1 MNRLSAYLFGLVW
14 LVERLMT
21 GLTYAMAGVRIAV
34 AIAISPLLFVL
45 FHVCNPLFLWI
56 LTPLWPHR
64 DIVGKEGLYLRR
76 FYLTP
81 RLRGKFRY
89 FLHYIRL
96 SDSDRNPH
104 DHPWDFKSRILRNSY
119 TEKVY
124 YPYSRVPTLDR
135 TQPHLLRSGFPG
147 RVLDNKAEHV
157 HMVLLDSGPVW
168 SLVKAGPARRKWGF
182 WNLDPTD
189 PSKDGWTFWRDYLNV
204 GKHEDSWKED
214 TQ

>member
-1 MNRLSAYLFGLVW
+1 MEALRYIWAGL
-14 LVERLMT
+14 
-21 GLTYAMAGVRIAV
+21 RIIL
-34 AIAISPLLFVL
+34 AILLSPLLFVL
-45 FHVCNPLFLWI
+45 FYLGNPVFLWI

-81 RLRGKFRY
+81 RLRGRFRY

-119 TEKVY
+119 TEKVF
-124 YPYSRVPTLDR
+124 YPHLIALSSDR
-135 TQPHLLRSGFPG
+135 TQPHLIRSGYPG

-157 HMVLLDSGPVW
+157 HMVQLDNGPVW

-182 WNLDPTD
+182 WSFHPTKPWLDE
-189 PSKDGWTFWRDYLNV
+189 WTFWRDYLNV